1 MGVGGGP
8 ASTLTHGS
16 EEGEGGAASQPGHP
30 AWIRGRDSGG
40 RGVTSQ
46 VERREGKPHQ
56 LPQGPQSGERTYR
69 QQKGYTC

>member
-30 AWIRGRDSGG
+30 AWMRGRDSGG
-40 RGVTSQ
+40 GGVTSQ
-46 VERREGKPHQ
+46 VEKER
-56 LPQGPQSGERTYR
+56 GEATPATTGSSVWR
-69 QQKGYTC
+69 KNL